1 MAAYTTIDLVINQKA
16 TFLASFTIKN
26 SSGVVLDL
34 TGYTVVA
41 KYKRD
46 FFSADSTAV
55 AFDAQVVAPAANGI
69 VSIALTSAQTTAL
82 DVQSKY
88 VYDIAIT
95 SPTGIKTR
103 IVQGSIK
110 VSGGVS

>member
-1 MAAYTTIDLVINQKA
+1 MAAYTAIDLVINQKA
-16 TFLASFTIKN
+16 TFQASFTIKN
-26 SSGVVLDL
+26 ANGTILDL
-34 TGYTVVA
+34 TGYSVAA

-46 FFSADSTAV
+46 YLAADSTAV
-55 AFDAQVVAPAANGI
+55 AFDATITSPATDGT
-69 VSIALTSAQTTAL
+69 VSLALTSIQTTAL
-82 DVQSKY
+82 DIQSRY

-103 IVQGSIK
+103 IVQGNIK